1 MNGIYAGINLYL
13 YFSLFF
19 DFFVENVYFY
29 IVIMP

>member
-19 DFFVENVYFY
+19 DFLWKMCIFTL
-29 IVIMP
+29 